1 MTRRLVLVIVAT
13 VAATLLLVG
22 GTTLVF
28 ATLQARSRTEADLK
42 ELAASINEGLAQSGP
57 DDGGRPARRPR
68 PRSAGPCAWTASS

>member
-42 ELAASINEGLAQSGP
+42 
-57 DDGGRPARRPR
+57 
-68 PRSAGPCAWTASS
+68 